1 MLRLLVV
8 VVMTTAALRV
18 DVRAYIEPEVRNHE
32 LFTPIHENCTQ
43 SLMELLLLRQEI
55 RLNQLVD
62 TEKES
67 ATTLATVAH
76 LLTELKDAIISKP
89 KQESEDFHSEECT
102 APFSRVGKTCLLLA
116 MGQKITWAAARQYC
130 SARGGDLATFSDAN
144 TYAEYLGY
152 INSVNTENIPVGVWI
167 GGTDEAEEGVWTWI
181 TGELMPRGPPFWGST
196 DGYKPE
202 PGNGRAGNCAILW
215 HPDKYYV
222 HDVHCTYTDVVPL
235 CQKIYN

>member
-152 INSVNTENIPVGVWI
+152 INSV
-167 GGTDEAEEGVWTWI
+167 
-181 TGELMPRGPPFWGST
+181 S
-196 DGYKPE
+196 
-202 PGNGRAGNCAILW
+202 
-215 HPDKYYV
+215 KY
-222 HDVHCTYTDVVPL
+222 
-235 CQKIYN
+235 